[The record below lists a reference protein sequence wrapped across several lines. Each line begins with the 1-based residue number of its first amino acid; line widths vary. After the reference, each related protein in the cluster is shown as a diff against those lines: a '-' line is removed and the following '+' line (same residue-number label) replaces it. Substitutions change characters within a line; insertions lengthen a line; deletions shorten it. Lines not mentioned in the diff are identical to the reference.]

1 MWTARQVATALRTV
15 HLVSPARLPSSP
27 LKGEFFFSNNFS
39 KQKSP
44 PLTIFTELPS
54 APPVQLAGAL
64 KMSGVQMRFVWTAR
78 QVATALRTVHLVS
91 PARLPSF
98 PFPEPQ
104 SAPPALRAR
113 ALKMAGVRRRFV
125 RTARLVGI
133 ALLTARLVSLVSKES
148 GATPSQPQRAP
159 IARQDST
166 TPTRRRLQF
175 PIALTVVLA
184 ATAPRELQQRQ
195 LRFA

>member
-1 MWTARQVATALRTV
+1 
-15 HLVSPARLPSSP
+15 
-27 LKGEFFFSNNFS
+27 
-39 KQKSP
+39 
-44 PLTIFTELPS
+44 
-54 APPVQLAGAL
+54 
-64 KMSGVQMRFVWTAR
+64 MSGVQMRFVWTAR

-195 LRFA
+195 LRLASPALPGSRAAPLLPRQSPPAGPAKRASTTKLRVPPTAWSAALERP